1 MRRGSRPE
9 WREAGAMRGRA
20 VATLLA
26 LVGLGAAAGP
36 AAAQVDEVD
45 RDPPVLTLQEAVERA
60 TRHNPAYR
68 RTTNDLVRNQL
79 DHREA
84 WLGLLPTANV
94 TLLRTGQNWSKTS
107 VFENLDGTPED
118 RPDAGTLHTSDSQQG
133 VNLSLQLDFSR
144 YLDLRQQEDQAQLR
158 ELTVDT
164 EFVGLR
170 GDVVGAYLDAQEE
183 QVAVELEEEL
193 LAGSR
198 RNLEA
203 TRRLHGLAQVDRTEV
218 LSAELE
224 VAERE
229 AELESRQARHR
240 TTLLRLRNLIGDPD
254 LEDFRLDPEPLATFD
269 PAQLDEEAIVEE
281 ALRSSPRIRQAE
293 GELRVHERNVSRNRA
308 FWLPTLSVNAGTT
321 RRRFLEGGDA
331 FLDPLPD
338 ANVSWNV
345 SFFLSLPNLGQY
357 FQNHVDRERSRL
369 DVRNQRE
376 TLREQRGE
384 VEQDVRSSLVELRS
398 AHRSMALQE
407 RRAELAEENLALT
420 LDAYRLGRR
429 TFLELQTASEQAA
442 QARRAALQARF
453 DFQRARVTLERAL
466 GMSLERFLPDGD

>member
-1 MRRGSRPE
+1 MRAGGRPE
-9 WREAGAMRGRA
+9 GREAGSGRWA
-20 VATLLA
+20 AATLLV
-26 LVGLGAAAGP
+26 LIGLAAAVP
-36 AAAQVDEVD
+36 AAAQVDQVD
-45 RDPPVLTLQEAVERA
+45 RDPPVLTLQEALERA
-60 TRHNPAYR
+60 ARHNPAYR

-84 WLGLLPTANV
+84 WLGLLPTTNV
-94 TLLRTGQNWSKTS
+94 TLLRTGQSWSRIS
-107 VFENLDGTPED
+107 IYEELDGTPGE
-118 RPDAGTLHTSDSQQG
+118 RTDAGTLHTSDAQQG
-133 VNLSLQLDFSR
+133 VNFSLQLDFSR

-164 EFVGLR
+164 EFVGLQ

-193 LAGSR
+193 LASSQ

-229 AELESRQARHR
+229 AELESRQAGHW
-240 TTLLRLRNLIGDPD
+240 TTLLRLRNLIGDPE
-254 LEDFRLDPEPLATFD
+254 LEEFRLDPEPLATFD
-269 PAQLDEEAIVEE
+269 PEELDEEAIVEE
-281 ALRSSPRIRQAE
+281 ALRSSPRIRQAQ
-293 GELRVHERNVSRNRA
+293 GELRMQERNVSRNRA

-357 FQNHVDRERSRL
+357 FQNNVDRERSRL
-369 DVRNQRE
+369 EVRNQRE
-376 TLREQRGE
+376 TLRQQRGE
-384 VEQDVRSSLVELRS
+384 VEQEVRSSLVELRS

-407 RRAELAEENLALT
+407 RRADLAEENLTLT

-442 QARRAALQARF
+442 QAQRAALQARF
-453 DFQRARVTLERAL
+453 DFQRARVNLERAL
-466 GMSLERFLPDGD
+466 GMPLEPFLPNGA